1 MQILTE
7 LVVVLGSAAV
17 VTAVFQAA
25 RLPVA
30 LGYVLAGIMIG
41 PHMSVSLVTDVEL
54 IEEMSQ
60 LGLILLM
67 FTIGLELP
75 LAAFRGVGV
84 AGALT
89 SLFEVGLVVTAG
101 TLVAEL
107 LGFGPASAVFVGAC
121 LGISSTMLV

>member
-25 RLPVA
+25 RLPVV
-30 LGYVLAGIMIG
+30 LGYVLAGILIG
-41 PHMSVSLVTDVEL
+41 PHTASLVPDVAL
-54 IEEMSQ
+54 VEEMSQ
-60 LGLILLM
+60 LGVILLM

-75 LAAFRGVGV
+75 LTTFRSVGV

-89 SLFEVGLVVTAG
+89 
-101 TLVAEL
+101 
-107 LGFGPASAVFVGAC
+107 
-121 LGISSTMLV
+121 